1 MELSDHKILITGGS
15 SGIGLGLARAFIDGG
30 NAVAICGRSENRLAD
45 AKEALGNVHT
55 LRCDLAEPADVA
67 ALPRQAVEALGG
79 LTILVNNAGV
89 QKNYVFGEAMPADV
103 ARDAAWEIEVN
114 LTSLISLTGACLPIL
129 ESSESAAIVN
139 VSSALAITPKKSAP
153 VYCATK
159 AGVHSFTQALRYQL
173 EDTQPH
179 IKVFELMPPL
189 VDTPMTAGR
198 HRGDLT
204 PADVAGETLKAMTR
218 DRLEIQVGKTKLLS
232 VAMRIAP
239 PVARKILRNT

>member
-1 MELSDHKILITGGS
+1 MELAGHKILITGGS
-15 SGIGLGLARAFIDGG
+15 SGIGLGLAHAFIESG
-30 NAVAICGRSENRLAD
+30 NTVAICGRSEQKLAE
-45 AKEALGNVHT
+45 AKHVLGAVET
-55 LRCDLAEPADVA
+55 LRCDLAKPADVA
-67 ALPRQAVEALGG
+67 ALPRQAVETLGG

-89 QKNYVFGEAMPADV
+89 QKNYVFGEAAPADV
-103 ARDAAWEIEVN
+103 AHDAAWEIEVN
-114 LTSLISLTGACLPIL
+114 LTSLVALTGACLPIL
-129 ESSESAAIVN
+129 QEAPTAAIVN

-173 EDTQPH
+173 EDTQPQM
-179 IKVFELMPPL
+179 KVFELMPPL

-204 PADVAGETLKAMTR
+204 PEDVAADTLNAMAR

-232 VAMRIAP
+232 AAMRIAP
-239 PVARKILRNT
+239 PLARKILRNA